1 MSYLILVALLVLSG
15 AIAATVIYVYR
26 DLRGRLHRVCD
37 VQARAGDSLT
47 HLDVLL
53 ASMVED
59 VQEVVSA
66 PVPLTQVLALTE
78 AELRQ
83 WTLEQAR
90 KEDIERLTRLLD
102 GAANRLPSA
111 RQTVHQAGAE
121 WIEVAA

>member
-37 VQARAGDSLT
+37 VQARAGDSLERRLT

-102 GAANRLPSA
+102 GAA
-111 RQTVHQAGAE
+111 
-121 WIEVAA
+121 